1 MESLTTALTT
11 GLTTAGND
19 IMSAMGAVIPAA
31 LIVLGGYMV
40 IRMAIRTFKT
50 GIR

>member
-1 MESLTTALTT
+1 MAGLTSALTD
-11 GLTTAGND
+11 GLSTAGTD

-40 IRMAIRTFKT
+40 IRMAIKTFRTGMK
-50 GIR
+50 